1 MIRNEHV
8 ISQYFW
14 IKKCHTTRIICSLC
28 FCDTVLM
35 GVINHDKYQGAKN
48 FTLVAYAGA
57 NFTSPKLDLNEYV
70 DTDG

>member
-1 MIRNEHV
+1 MIRNEDV

-14 IKKCHTTRIICSLC
+14 IKKCHITRIICSLC

-57 NFTSPKLDLNEYV
+57 NFTWRKLD
-70 DTDG
+70 